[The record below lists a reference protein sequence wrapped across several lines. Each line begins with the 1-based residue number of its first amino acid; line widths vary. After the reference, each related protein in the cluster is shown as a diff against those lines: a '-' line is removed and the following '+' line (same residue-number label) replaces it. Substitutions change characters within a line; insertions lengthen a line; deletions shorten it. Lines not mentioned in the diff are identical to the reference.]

1 MLDDSD
7 LSLAMNA
14 KYTSTYNSVKT
25 AAADVLCIM
34 FVAIIT
40 IITIIYMY
48 RWINAYMWHR
58 RQGKNLPCI
67 HRGNTNATIAV
78 KRNDIAILKTMPW

>member
-48 RWINAYMWHR
+48 R
-58 RQGKNLPCI
+58 
-67 HRGNTNATIAV
+67 
-78 KRNDIAILKTMPW
+78 